1 MLNIL
6 LTLIFNKPLG
16 FSSFVS
22 SSGAYGYWTN
32 YNFIN
37 KPNWTLNVG
46 FSYIKYQNVSQNYM
60 NFDFKY
66 NKNGFS
72 IQIIGS
78 FPLNYNYV
86 PSFR

>member
-6 LTLIFNKPLG
+6 LTLLFNKPLG

-72 IQIIGS
+72 IQFIGS